1 MPLVLERDTFRR
13 ISRSCTLWKGLVS
26 QEVRITPK
34 GKDRPLSTD
43 TPRKGILALIQSGQV
58 PSVWLCIRLDLFSN
72 LTHWS
77 SIHTLPTTWSPPK
90 NRNKNSLQMWLSW
103 WKARKFLVR
112 KYCQSFLTPSELTML
127 EKKTF
132 MSVNRM
138 NISSWGIQSSVK
150 WLRDPRDKPTGLK
163 LHPFLIL
170 MKQRF
175 RISVSEASRNI
186 SSQISSGSRK
196 L

>member
-1 MPLVLERDTFRR
+1 MERFSF
-13 ISRSCTLWKGLVS
+13 SRSMYYP
-26 QEVRITPK
+26 PK

-58 PSVWLCIRLDLFSN
+58 PSIWLCIRLDLFSN

-77 SIHTLPTTWSPPK
+77 SIHTQLTARSPPK

-103 WKARKFLVR
+103 WKARKFLVK
-112 KYCQSFLTPSELTML
+112 KYCQSFLIPSELIML
-127 EKKTF
+127 GKKTF
-132 MSVNRM
+132 MSINRM
-138 NISSWGIQSSVK
+138 SISSWGIQSSVK
-150 WLRDPRDKPTGLK
+150 WLGDPRDKPAWLK

-175 RISVSEASRNI
+175 RISVSEASGNM
-186 SSQISSGSRK
+186 SSQISSGGRT